1 MKNIKRLMLFVVLAL
16 FGLASAQGTSNLS
29 SLKVAVIV
37 KATNSQYWQYVFA
50 GAKQAAKDLGVSI
63 DTLGAPAESDIAQE
77 ISIMENAITKQPDAI
92 VIAPTA
98 AKPLAAPIEK
108 ATKAGIP
115 VIIID
120 SSTTTDAYASFLATD
135 NEAAGRLAADQ
146 LASFIKKSTG
156 KAAGK
161 VAYLTALPG
170 VGSLTARDKGFT
182 EEMAAKYPDI
192 KIVAHRYGNNDAAKA
207 LSAADD
213 IITKTPDLIG
223 IFADNNMMGD
233 GAGRAIQENNLKD
246 KVALVAFDT
255 DDQELSFLKSGVIN
269 ALIVQDPYMMGYAG
283 VWYAVAAHFGARLPK
298 TLDTGVTAVT
308 QANFN
313 SSKVVGLLDASK
325 RHLKPF
331 TGQ

>member
-1 MKNIKRLMLFVVLAL
+1 MKRLMLFVVLAL
-16 FGLASAQGTSNLS
+16 FGLASAQGASNLS
-29 SLKVAVIV
+29 SLNIAVIV

-50 GAKQAAKDLGVSI
+50 GAKQAAQDLGVSV
-63 DTLGAPAESDIAQE
+63 DTLGAAAESDIAGQ
-77 ISIMENAITKQPDAI
+77 ISIMENAITKQPAAI

-98 AKPLAAPIEK
+98 AKPLVAPIEK
-108 ATKAGIP
+108 ATQAGIP
-115 VIIID
+115 VVVID
-120 SSTTTDAYASFLATD
+120 SSVETDAYASFLSTD

-146 LASFIKKSTG
+146 LASFIQQTTG

-192 KIVAHRYGNNDAAKA
+192 KIVDHRYGNNDAAKA
-207 LSAADD
+207 LSAAND
-213 IITKTPDLIG
+213 IITKNPDLVG

-233 GAGRAIQENNLKD
+233 GAGRAIQENNLAD

-255 DDQELSFLKSGVIN
+255 DDQELSFLQSGVID

-298 TLDTGVTAVT
+298 ALDTGVKAVT
-308 QANFN
+308 KANLT
-313 SSKVVGLLDASK
+313 SPAIAGLLDASK
-325 RHLKPF
+325 RHLEPF